1 MQLMEKQMG
10 KFNELMAKARAIL
23 LEADPSASM
32 DAGATPQPEPG
43 GGVPPM
49 EGGDQMAGGAPAP
62 EAASTEQV
70 SHKIAN
76 DVLTTMIATLIECIF
91 ADKEGKTSA
100 IAKITMGVKNKDI
113 EVKTSKRS
121 DLIEIYKNIRHVL
134 LDQNT
139 IQRLENSIK
148 KNQLEIKKLMK
159 ENPEIT
165 LVKPTDLILRRI
177 VLLMCSIARIPSGS
191 TLGEL
196 SNPAILDADAVTPAN
211 AMDVLDTL
219 EEKYKSI
226 DSLAKV

>member
-1 MQLMEKQMG
+1 MG
-10 KFNELMAKARAIL
+10 KFTELMAKARSIL
-23 LEADPSASM
+23 LEADPSGGM
-32 DAGATPQPEPG
+32 DAGAAPQPDMG
-43 GGVPPM
+43 GGTPPTA
-49 EGGDQMAGGAPAP
+49 GGDPMAGTPPVAPPVTSPVAP
-62 EAASTEQV
+62 
-70 SHKIAN
+70 KIAN
-76 DVLTTMIATLIECIF
+76 DVLTTMIATLIECIS

-113 EVKTSKRS
+113 EVKASKRS

-159 ENPEIT
+159 ENSEIK
-165 LVKPTDLILRRI
+165 LIKPTDLLLRRI

-191 TLGEL
+191 MLGEL
-196 SNPAILDADAVTPAN
+196 SNPAVLDADAVTPAN

>member
-1 MQLMEKQMG
+1 MG
-10 KFNELMAKARAIL
+10 KFTELMAKARSIL
-23 LEADPSASM
+23 LEADPSGGM
-32 DAGATPQPEPG
+32 DAGAAPQPDMG
-43 GGVPPM
+43 GGTPPTA
-49 EGGDQMAGGAPAP
+49 GGDPMAGTPPVAPPDASPVAP
-62 EAASTEQV
+62 
-70 SHKIAN
+70 KIAN
-76 DVLTTMIATLIECIF
+76 DVLTTMIATLIECIS

-100 IAKITMGVKNKDI
+100 IAKITMEVKNKEI
-113 EVKTSKRS
+113 EVKTSDRS
-121 DLIEIYKNIRHVL
+121 DLIEIYKNVRRVL
-134 LDQNT
+134 LDRNT

-159 ENPEIT
+159 ENSEIK
-165 LVKPTDLILRRI
+165 LIKPTDLLLKRI

-211 AMDVLDTL
+211 AMDVLNTL

>member
-1 MQLMEKQMG
+1 MVKQMG
-10 KFNELMAKARAIL
+10 KFTELMAKARSIL
-23 LEADPSASM
+23 LEDDPSGGM
-32 DAGATPQPEPG
+32 DAGAAPQPDMG
-43 GGVPPM
+43 GGTPPTA
-49 EGGDQMAGGAPAP
+49 GGDQTAGPPPPAP
-62 EAASTEQV
+62 PAAP
-70 SHKIAN
+70 KIAN
-76 DVLTTMIATLIECIF
+76 DVLTTMIATLIECIS

-100 IAKITMGVKNKDI
+100 IAKITMDVKNKEI
-113 EVKTSKRS
+113 EVKSSDRS
-121 DLIEIYKNIRHVL
+121 DLIEIYKNVRRVL
-134 LDQNT
+134 LDRNT

-159 ENPEIT
+159 ENSEIK
-165 LVKPTDLILRRI
+165 LIKPTDLLLKRI

>member
-1 MQLMEKQMG
+1 MG
-10 KFNELMAKARAIL
+10 KFTELMAKARSIL
-23 LEADPSASM
+23 LEDDPSGGM
-32 DAGATPQPEPG
+32 DAGAAPQPDMG
-43 GGVPPM
+43 GGTPPTA
-49 EGGDQMAGGAPAP
+49 GGDQT
-62 EAASTEQV
+62 AASPPV
-70 SHKIAN
+70 APPAAPKIAN
-76 DVLTTMIATLIECIF
+76 DVLTTMIATLIECIS

-100 IAKITMGVKNKDI
+100 IAKITMEVKNKEI
-113 EVKTSKRS
+113 EVKSSERS
-121 DLIEIYKNIRHVL
+121 DLIEIYKNVRRVL
-134 LDQNT
+134 LDRNT

-159 ENPEIT
+159 ENSEIK
-165 LVKPTDLILRRI
+165 LIKPTDLLLKRI